1 MDGCGGQA
9 FEVLHSPQS
18 SRGLLTQQQP
28 AEKSLLL
35 ASLFAHK
42 VSFTIRYPEVQKEVN
57 LKNPELANPK
67 VSFELNWVCL

>member
-1 MDGCGGQA
+1 MKPCGQISWLTA
-9 FEVLHSPQS
+9 NS
-18 SRGLLTQQQP
+18 SLQVA
-28 AEKSLLL
+28 AESG
-35 ASLFAHK
+35 AHK